1 MSGAVGTHQT
11 QQAGQRTLSSLPA
24 GQRGR
29 VTALRL
35 GLDKR
40 RGPSSPLRPG
50 ALVQVLEVKPG
61 WLHVRID
68 FREYPLP
75 LEAAEGVLVAVEECG
90 ETPGQPPCAA
100 ADEYAVLFSRI
111 ARGRWEVRVIARSS
125 GTIVAQRRFD
135 DETAARGHWE
145 ALRADASQLDAA
157 AFRERHL
164 PEGATT
170 PARGRPAGHS
180 PR

>member
-1 MSGAVGTHQT
+1 VSGLVGTQR
-11 QQAGQRTLSSLPA
+11 AKAEPRTLSSLPA
-24 GQRGR
+24 GRRGR

-35 GLDKR
+35 SQNKR

-61 WLHVRID
+61 WLHVRIG

-90 ETPGQPPCAA
+90 DAPDQPPCAV

-111 ARGRWEVRVIARSS
+111 ARGRWEVRVIARSN
-125 GTIVAQRRFD
+125 GTIVAHQRFD
-135 DETAARGHWE
+135 DEAAARSHWE
-145 ALRADASQLDAA
+145 TLRVDATQLDAA

-164 PEGATT
+164 P
-170 PARGRPAGHS
+170 
-180 PR
+180 